1 MWLSLIK
8 GSDSLAMSYVLN
20 NYNDTRYIDSTEI
33 LKLEVLWYG
42 APHEMRGKRLHLL
55 MIIPCWDPRKLLM
68 AQKKIK
74 IRTVSGMTR
83 SIVI

>member
-8 GSDSLAMSYVLN
+8 GSDSLARSYVLN
-20 NYNDTRYIDSTEI
+20 NYNGTRYIDSTEI

-42 APHEMRGKRLHLL
+42 TPHEVRGKRLHLL

-74 IRTVSGMTR
+74 IRTVGGMTR